1 MSLVSR
7 RSSIAFRD
15 AVRCRDATPSS
26 DAKRHKPSLAG
37 ATPSAAQAAWLR
49 KRFRM
54 FGADAS
60 LRCAVPVSLSHS
72 SQGRSDA

>member
-1 MSLVSR
+1 
-7 RSSIAFRD
+7 
-15 AVRCRDATPSS
+15 
-26 DAKRHKPSLAG
+26 
-37 ATPSAAQAAWLR
+37 LR

-72 SQGRSDA
+72 SQGRPGLDPIPRTGIGLILKH